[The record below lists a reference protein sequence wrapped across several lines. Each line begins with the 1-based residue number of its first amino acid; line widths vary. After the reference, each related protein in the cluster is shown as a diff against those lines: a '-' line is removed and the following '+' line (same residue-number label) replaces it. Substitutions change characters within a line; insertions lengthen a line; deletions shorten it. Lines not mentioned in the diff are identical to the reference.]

1 LIDGA
6 PEGRPDQT
14 QDAEEETVKLRRRT
28 TLLAAAAAAAAA
40 LSPTTGRAQIA
51 PALGRLKAGRPH
63 AGEEVKVLC
72 VVATQFTAHQTRVAA
87 FTEATGI
94 KVSYTFVPFANMREA
109 LTAEMVGGAG
119 GYDMVTA
126 MDQWIPSLTN
136 LLDPIDARLADKK
149 IDTGAYPGAFLGVG
163 RVGGKLYGLP
173 TRGHVQLMF
182 YRKDLFAKHGLKAP
196 ATWDD
201 VIAAGKLLQDKENI
215 AGIALPYGKN
225 NGQNLMVWYNFLWGR
240 GADVFDAQGMP
251 AFASEA
257 GLKATQDYIDMLRT
271 HKVTPPAAVSFTEQ
285 DAVNSMRGGNS
296 AMVPVWWWVRGG
308 LLDPKVS
315 KLTED
320 QVGAAALPNFGSGAR
335 STYINCW
342 IYGLTA
348 RSRRKDAAMEYLSYV
363 THPAIE
369 RDILLDPK
377 ESDVVA
383 VQTSNML
390 DPDVNR
396 RFGGIHEMAAQALQN
411 TKAVPYSADWPQMME
426 AIETA
431 MSEAASGAKSVPD
444 AFKGAEAAVRRIA
457 RRG

>member
-1 LIDGA
+1 MKTG
-6 PEGRPDQT
+6 
-14 QDAEEETVKLRRRT
+14 RRT
-28 TLLAAAAAAAAA
+28 AMLGAAAAAA
-40 LSPTTGRAQIA
+40 LAPTMGRAQVA
-51 PALGRLKAGRPH
+51 AALAGLKPGRPH
-63 AGEEVKVLC
+63 AGQEVKILC
-72 VVATQFTAHQTRVAA
+72 VVATQFTAHQTRSAA
-87 FTEATGI
+87 FTDATGI

-126 MDQWIPSLTN
+126 MDQWIPSLVN
-136 LLDPIDARLADKK
+136 LLEPVDARLAEKK
-149 IDTGAYPGAFLGVG
+149 IDTGAYPAAFLGVG

-173 TRGHVQLMF
+173 TRAHVQLLF
-182 YRKDLFAKHGLKAP
+182 YRKDLFARHGIKVP

-201 VIAAGKLLQDKENI
+201 VIAASKTLQEKENI
-215 AGIALPYGKN
+215 SGIALPYGKN

-240 GADVFDAQGMP
+240 GAELFDAQGMP

-257 GLKATQDYIDMLRT
+257 GLKATQDYVDMLRT
-271 HKVTPPAAVSFTEQ
+271 HKVTPAAAVSFTEQ

-315 KLTED
+315 KLNED
-320 QVGAAALPNFGSGAR
+320 QVGAAPLPNFGSGAR

-342 IYGLTA
+342 IYALTS
-348 RSRRKDAAMEYLSYV
+348 RSQRKDAAMEYLSFV

-377 ESDVVA
+377 ESDVVCVHTA
-383 VQTSNML
+383 NMR

-396 RFGGIHEMAAQALQN
+396 RFGGIHEMGAEALRN
-411 TKAVPYSADWPQMME
+411 TKAVPYTADWPQMME

-431 MSEAASGAKSVPD
+431 MSEAASGARSVPD
-444 AFKGAEAAVRRIA
+444 AFRAAEAAVRRIA

>member
-1 LIDGA
+1 MEI
-6 PEGRPDQT
+6 
-14 QDAEEETVKLRRRT
+14 RRRT
-28 TLLAAAAAAAAA
+28 AILGAAAAAA
-40 LSPTTGRAQIA
+40 LTPTIGRAQVA
-51 PALGRLKAGRPH
+51 AALTGLKPGRPH
-63 AGEEVKVLC
+63 AGQEVKILC
-72 VVATQFTAHQTRVAA
+72 VVATQFTAHQTRAAA
-87 FTEATGI
+87 FTDATGI
-94 KVSYTFVPFANMREA
+94 KVTYTFVPFANMREA

-119 GYDMVTA
+119 GYDMVTV
-126 MDQWIPSLTN
+126 MDQWIPSLVN
-136 LLDPIDARLADKK
+136 LLEPVDARLADKK

-163 RVGGKLYGLP
+163 RIGGKLYGLP
-173 TRGHVQLMF
+173 TRAHVQLLF
-182 YRKDLFAKHGLKAP
+182 YRKDLFAKHGLKVP

-201 VIAAGKLLQDKENI
+201 VIAAAKTLQEKESI

-271 HKVTPPAAVSFTEQ
+271 HKVTPAAAVSFTEQ

-320 QVGAAALPNFGSGAR
+320 QVGAAPLPNFGSGAR

-342 IYGLTA
+342 IYALTA
-348 RSRRKDAAMEYLSYV
+348 RSQRKDAAMEYLSFI

-377 ESDVVA
+377 ESDVVS
-383 VQTSNML
+383 VHTSNMR

-396 RFGGIHEMAAQALQN
+396 RFGGIHDMAAEALRN
-411 TKAVPYSADWPQMME
+411 TKAVPYTADWPQMME

-431 MSEAASGAKSVPD
+431 MSEAASGARSVPD
-444 AFKGAEAAVRRIA
+444 AFRAAEATVRRIA